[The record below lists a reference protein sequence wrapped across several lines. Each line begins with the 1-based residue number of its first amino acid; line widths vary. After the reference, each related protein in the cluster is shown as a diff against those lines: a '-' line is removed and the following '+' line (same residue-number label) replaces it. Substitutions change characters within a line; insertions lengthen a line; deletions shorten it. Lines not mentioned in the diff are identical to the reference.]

1 MELVNNYVNVLKNY
15 VGFSGRARRREYWL
29 FILANFIVSLVISII
44 GTAIKL
50 PILSTIYALAI
61 FLPSLAVL
69 IRRLHDI
76 GKAGVWFLISL
87 IPCVG
92 GIWLIV
98 LLCQDSM
105 PGTNEF
111 GANPKDVVDSN
122 YM

>member
-44 GTAIKL
+44 GAAIKL
-50 PILSTIYALAI
+50 PILTTIYALAI
-61 FLPSLAVL
+61 FLPSLGVL

-76 GKAGVWFLISL
+76 GKSGVWYLICL

-92 GIWLIV
+92 VIWLIV

>member
-15 VGFSGRARRREYWL
+15 VGFSGRARRREY
-29 FILANFIVSLVISII
+29 ILANCIVSFVVGFVAGL
-44 GTAIKL
+44 IKL

>member
-29 FILANFIVSLVISII
+29 FILANFIVSLVISFI
-44 GTAIKL
+44 GAAIKL

-76 GKAGVWFLISL
+76 GKAGVWFLIFL

-111 GANPKDVVDSN
+111 GANPKEVADSN

>member
-29 FILANFIVSLVISII
+29 FILANCIVSFVVGFVAGL
-44 GTAIKL
+44 IKL